1 MKFYYSSYYP
11 WLRRK
16 KTRSA
21 AAAAAAG
28 LKKSFQDLS
37 QEFEIELQNA
47 YGETVF
53 NGGNS
58 GSGRFKIYEFTIV
71 RAYLE
76 DDDSYRRLWP
86 DYRVLIAFNSLLLF
100 LLTGGRLEPSRYFKF
115 HRSLGSA
122 ATVFQDDD
130 FFIFPCDADTDIEV
144 KLSRNY
150 LVSNFTK
157 GVISK
162 ASAENDYGT
171 YGNHPDIDVAGL
183 CQELKQRFRKRKRKF
198 IRERLLSSTVL
209 GKDPH
214 SELDSG
220 HVSTNFL

>member
-1 MKFYYSSYYP
+1 MKFFGKNYNP

-16 KTRSA
+16 KTRPTAAAAASKKA
-21 AAAAAAG
+21 AAAAAAA
-28 LKKSFQDLS
+28 LKKRLQGLSKDFDKDLNKS
-37 QEFEIELQNA
+37 
-47 YGETVF
+47 YGQLKMK
-53 NGGNS
+53 GGNDERYKS
-58 GSGRFKIYEFTIV
+58 YEFTIV

-144 KLSRNY
+144 N
-150 LVSNFTK
+150 
-157 GVISK
+157 
-162 ASAENDYGT
+162 
-171 YGNHPDIDVAGL
+171 
-183 CQELKQRFRKRKRKF
+183 
-198 IRERLLSSTVL
+198 
-209 GKDPH
+209 
-214 SELDSG
+214 
-220 HVSTNFL
+220 